1 MRDIIGDLGRQPV
14 TRPVSLKAVVWASP
28 IFVVGCFRSG
38 TTLVQTILDSH
49 PSLSV
54 SYEANFLVDIP
65 LGLRSCTANAAG
77 ALTSAEAHP
86 TFRAETFDAGAARA
100 ACRELGITDA
110 AGAMR
115 VLGGSLALEQG
126 KRRWGTKTPNAL
138 LRLAELAAVYPDSQ
152 FIHVIRDG
160 RESASSQARIDRSLV
175 QGALLWRTG
184 IRNGLRA
191 GPLLGPERYLELHL
205 EELLSSPEEQMRR
218 MCAFLGEDFDQSLLH
233 FHTTAR
239 GRIPPSDLRIHPRLG
254 EPPRP
259 LPPSR
264 DGAAS
269 GLVRRAAAALINA
282 ELVELG
288 YVRAASSGRLRR
300 IVYVVIG
307 YTVFFASLWR
317 NLPDLYRHFTHSV
330 GASRAARSVTA
341 SPSADRSKE
350 SPCPNEQPG
359 PLLPRQRRSHD

>member
-1 MRDIIGDLGRQPV
+1 MGHWPSRKVRDAGEQDAECPSSPRRAGGCVPGFAVHPRHPRRQG
-14 TRPVSLKAVVWASP
+14 
-28 IFVVGCFRSG
+28 VGVIPGTDRSQPRSG
-38 TTLVQTILDSH
+38 
-49 PSLSV
+49 
-54 SYEANFLVDIP
+54 
-65 LGLRSCTANAAG
+65 RSPVAYRDTKRATGRTASG
-77 ALTSAEAHP
+77 A
-86 TFRAETFDAGAARA
+86 
-100 ACRELGITDA
+100 
-110 AGAMR
+110 
-115 VLGGSLALEQG
+115 
-126 KRRWGTKTPNAL
+126 
-138 LRLAELAAVYPDSQ
+138 
-152 FIHVIRDG
+152 
-160 RESASSQARIDRSLV
+160 
-175 QGALLWRTG
+175 
-184 IRNGLRA
+184 
-191 GPLLGPERYLELHL
+191 ERYFELRL

-259 LPPSR
+259 VPPSR

-307 YTVFFASLWR
+307 YTIFLASLWR
-317 NLPDLYRHFTHSV
+317 NLPDLFRHFTHSV